1 VTRLNEITSPAKKVS
16 PANTAEAQ
24 RQRYLEKRCAE
35 VMATLELKRGQPTK
49 YKPEYVEMVKFLSPR
64 GLTDWEFAELFGV
77 STKTLNTWCARYPE
91 FNAAFEFRAEA

>member
-1 VTRLNEITSPAKKVS
+1 
-16 PANTAEAQ
+16 
-24 RQRYLEKRCAE
+24 
-35 VMATLELKRGQPTK
+35 MATLELKRGQPTK